1 MTGQGEPCRRTV
13 SHVMWVRKRIDIGWS
28 ELVRGVA
35 FGVRAGDARRH
46 EEAIESIWRREGREP
61 VVCLSVRSGFD
72 RWLADSAFPPG
83 SEVMMSALT
92 IPDMPRIVKAHGLVP
107 VPVDLRPASMQVDV
121 ERLAEAI
128 TPRTCAIV
136 VAHLFGGRMAMDAV
150 LAVASRHG
158 LPVIED
164 CAQAFVGFDFV
175 GTRGT
180 AMSMFSFGP
189 IKTHTSLIGAVLT
202 LPDGK
207 AAASLRESQQKWS
220 RQAEA
225 TYRQRELKYAGI
237 KALSWGPVAGSV
249 ATALR
254 WSGRDHDGM
263 ATRMARGF
271 AGGDF
276 FEKIRHRPAVG
287 ALRMMAERFARFD
300 GSLIERR
307 RDLSA
312 RLIAGIGDS
321 ALVLGQDS
329 IDPTYWVFPILV
341 ANGEELV
348 PRLWRA
354 GFDATRSSSLQVVEA
369 PEDRPQGRAH
379 VAEATLGSTVFLPFG
394 PTMSER
400 VIDQLAT
407 QLRRFARP
415 LEGGVP
421 VSSIGAP
428 VRSRL
433 GSLSLTR

>member
-1 MTGQGEPCRRTV
+1 
-13 SHVMWVRKRIDIGWS
+13 MWVRKRIDIGWS

-35 FGVRAGDARRH
+35 FGVRAGDAMRY
-46 EEAIESIWRREGREP
+46 EEAIESIWRRGGREP

-72 RWLADSAFPPG
+72 RWLADSAFPAG
-83 SEVMMSALT
+83 SEVLLSALT

-136 VAHLFGGRMAMDAV
+136 VAHLFGGRMFMDEV
-150 LAVASRHG
+150 LAVAARHG
-158 LPVIED
+158 LPVVED

-175 GTRGT
+175 GTPGT

-189 IKTHTSLIGAVLT
+189 IKTHTSLIGAVVT
-202 LPDGK
+202 LPDGN
-207 AAASLRESQQKWS
+207 AAASLRESQQQWS
-220 RQAEA
+220 RQAES
-225 TYRQRELKYAGI
+225 TYRQRGLKYAGI

-300 GSLIERR
+300 VSLIGRR
-307 RDLSA
+307 RELAA

-321 ALVLGQDS
+321 ALVLGQDV
-329 IDPTYWVFPILV
+329 IDPTYWVFPIMV
-341 ANGEELV
+341 ANDEELV

-369 PEDRPQGRAH
+369 PQDRPQGRAH
-379 VAEATLGSTVFLPFG
+379 VAEATLSSTVFLPFG

-400 VIDQLAT
+400 VIDRLAT

-415 LEGGVP
+415 LEGSVP
-421 VSSIGAP
+421 VSPIGSPMRA
-428 VRSRL
+428 RL

>member
-1 MTGQGEPCRRTV
+1 MTGRGEPCRWTV
-13 SHVMWVRKRIDIGWS
+13 SQVMWVRKRIDIGWS

-35 FGVRAGDARRH
+35 FGVRADDAKH
-46 EEAIESIWRREGREP
+46 YEKAIEAIWRGDGREP

-83 SEVMMSALT
+83 SEVVMSALT

-107 VPVDLRPASMQVDV
+107 VPVDLRPASMQVDA
-121 ERLAEAI
+121 ERLADAI

-136 VAHLFGGRMAMDAV
+136 VSHLFGGRMSMDAV
-150 LAVASRHG
+150 LAIAARHG

-189 IKTHTSLIGAVLT
+189 IKTHTSLIGAVFT
-202 LPDGK
+202 LADGD
-207 AAASLRESQQKWS
+207 AAASLRESQLQWT
-220 RQAEA
+220 RQAESA
-225 TYRQRELKYAGI
+225 YRQRELKYAGI
-237 KALSWGPVAGSV
+237 KALSWGPVAGAV

-276 FEKIRHRPAVG
+276 FDKIRHRPAVG
-287 ALRMMAERFARFD
+287 ALKMMAERFARFD
-300 GSLIERR
+300 VSLIERR
-307 RDLSA
+307 RELAD
-312 RLIAGIGDS
+312 RLIAGIGD
-321 ALVLGQDS
+321 AGLVLGQDA
-329 IDPTYWVFPILV
+329 IDPTYWVFPIMV

-354 GFDATRSSSLQVVEA
+354 GFDATRSSSLQVVEV
-369 PEDRPQGRAH
+369 PPDRPQGRAV

-400 VIDQLAT
+400 VIDRLAA

-415 LEGGVP
+415 FEGGVP
-421 VSSIGAP
+421 MSPIGSP
-428 VRSRL
+428 MRTRI